1 MNNNISQPKYQ
12 NCLMPKNKDIDL
24 PYTDNNKYIKYK
36 NGLNGLLIISSV
48 IILIILFG
56 KK

>member
-1 MNNNISQPKYQ
+1 
-12 NCLMPKNKDIDL
+12 MPKNKDIDL
-24 PYTDNNKYIKYK
+24 PNTDNNKYIKYK
-36 NGLNGLLIISSV
+36 NGFNGLLIISSV